1 MRFKY
6 AFNVLDALKDAGYTT
21 YKIRK
26 EKILA
31 EGTLTKLRSG
41 IMVSLDQ
48 IGIICDLLQCAPWDL
63 IEYIPGNDSDA
74 SQDTD

>member
-1 MRFKY
+1 MVFRY
-6 AFNVLDALKDAGYTT
+6 AFNVLEALKEAGYST
-21 YKIRK
+21 YRIRK

-48 IGIICDLLQCAPWDL
+48 IGVICDLLKCSPWDL
-63 IEYIPGNDSDA
+63 IECIPGDND
-74 SQDTD
+74 